1 MASAGDAVSLST
13 STMSDAGDDEGDNVI
28 APANWLSL
36 PWDLLARILSR
47 LTCSV
52 HYLRAVVA
60 CKQWAD
66 APLPTPDHL
75 PVQPPIAFFSEF
87 SSRGPYYNPATG
99 IYRYFPGPPL
109 DSYCFGTSHG
119 WLLLLSPNS
128 FIHTFNPVTYERIC
142 RGPYYNPATGI
153 YSCLRGLPLDSYCFG
168 TSHGWLLVLG
178 SNSSIYTV
186 NVITY
191 NYVGLPPLLTA
202 PANMLQFNAETYPHY
217 RVFSDPPGDQEVHG
231 AVPVMVRRR
240 DLIRLS
246 VLSSDPAED
255 PNFTVLIVLNHI
267 TNKYL
272 YCRKGTDAAWAPITL
287 PLADFQCSDLA
298 PTRNKK
304 IYAVDGKKEAL
315 IAFDLSDPAGSIA
328 VSSYTISGVPRL
340 PSPDATFLLE
350 SADGSL
356 LLVNKIWEVRA
367 AQYDAV
373 LVVFRLDLSAP
384 PQARALPVADIGASN
399 ALFVCEGESR
409 CVDVSAF
416 PRAFSP
422 NHIYFFRPFYG
433 YKAGQAFEAET
444 IGIFSLEKGELTAD
458 SHRLPRGWPCVILGK
473 VRWLFF
479 NLRFIQR

>member
-52 HYLRAVVA
+52 HYLH
-60 CKQWAD
+60 
-66 APLPTPDHL
+66 HL

-99 IYRYFPGPPL
+99 IYR
-109 DSYCFGTSHG
+109 
-119 WLLLLSPNS
+119 
-128 FIHTFNPVTYERIC
+128 
-142 RGPYYNPATGI
+142 
-153 YSCLRGLPLDSYCFG
+153 CLRGLPSTPTASAPPTAG
-168 TSHGWLLVLG
+168 SSSSAPTPPSTQSTSSPTITLASPPSSLPPPTC
-178 SNSSIYTV
+178 SNSTLKH
-186 NVITY
+186 T
-191 NYVGLPPLLTA
+191 PL
-202 PANMLQFNAETYPHY
+202 
-217 RVFSDPPGDQEVHG
+217 RVFSDPPGDQEVPG

-246 VLSSDPAED
+246 ILSSDPAED

-287 PLADFQCSDLA
+287 PLADFQCSNLA

-367 AQYDAV
+367 APYDAV

-416 PRAFSP
+416 PARSRQTTSTFSVRSTATRQGRRL
-422 NHIYFFRPFYG
+422 RPRRSASSAWR
-433 YKAGQAFEAET
+433 KA
-444 IGIFSLEKGELTAD
+444 
-458 SHRLPRGWPCVILGK
+458 
-473 VRWLFF
+473 
-479 NLRFIQR
+479 N